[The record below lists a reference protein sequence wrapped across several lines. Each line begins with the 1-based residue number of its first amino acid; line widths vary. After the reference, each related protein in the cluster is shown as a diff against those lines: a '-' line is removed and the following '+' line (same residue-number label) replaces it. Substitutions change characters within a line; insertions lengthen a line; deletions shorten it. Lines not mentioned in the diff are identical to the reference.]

1 MAAKQFIRPEIIFV
15 FIRVHSWLKTFRPS
29 GSRATKSVG
38 IRKIKRNHVG
48 AGFPRPIASITDPGG
63 ENPPLRWIAW
73 LRENLDSVNSA
84 RRRQTLASMVAGRA
98 HFRKAALYRITLVG
112 AEIRT
117 LNAHRLDR

>member
-73 LRENLDSVNSA
+73 LRLIFKDHQRQ
-84 RRRQTLASMVAGRA
+84 RRHPSHIAS
-98 HFRKAALYRITLVG
+98 
-112 AEIRT
+112 
-117 LNAHRLDR
+117 RLEKTWTV